1 MTMKA
6 TKTPKQTTFNTEA
19 EFEKAVLEHL
29 TKVLPAAVHEAVHAC
44 LVRNVLAQGGAAPSE
59 RKIQNGVREPKHGGK
74 CYTVWAKLDTM
85 RSAGME
91 PTLPEV
97 IAMAHAEG
105 WNANNTRIEYY
116 NWRRFHG
123 YGAPAKK
130 VERRGTDR
138 RVKQV
143 KLKRGFKNRRVSE
156 RRMAA

>member
-1 MTMKA
+1 MEMTA
-6 TKTPKQTTFNTEA
+6 NKTPKQVTFNNEA
-19 EFEKAVLEHL
+19 EFEKAVLEHIG
-29 TKVLPAAVHEAVHAC
+29 KVLPAAVHEAVHAC
-44 LVRNVLAQGGAAPSE
+44 LVKVALSQGDAAPSE
-59 RKIQNGVREPKHGGK
+59 RAIQNGVRHPKHGGK
-74 CYTVWAKLDTM
+74 CHTVWAKLDTM
-85 RSAGME
+85 RKAGME

-130 VERRGTDR
+130 TERRRTER

-143 KLKRGFKNRRVSE
+143 KLPRGVKNRRVAE
-156 RRMAA
+156 RRISA